1 VGGLDPYPHR
11 AEARSCFWCSV
22 VSNGQRAIA
31 RSCVYARLVGAIYG
45 LKRAPA
51 FRLVTG
57 VSSPHPR
64 RTGHQAIRLALILI
78 ISLNLFTGCEKVIDV
93 ELNDEGPVIVIEGNL
108 SYSTSD
114 INVKITKT
122 GSYFSTDL
130 PDAVD
135 GAAVFLEEES
145 GIKHRVEE
153 EGEGQ
158 YRLQR
163 ILLKPCTTYRLVVE
177 AEGMNYSA
185 SSTLHP
191 PVRID
196 SLGYEYISETRFFDG
211 GYRLLLY
218 FTDPMGKDNYY
229 RIKIYRNGELMNG
242 LEDLI
247 VFRDDELD
255 GRHIQVRLRRQTFAA
270 GDTARIDLLTLDR
283 AAWLYYSTLREMA
296 DLNPGSP
303 APANPVSNF
312 DNGALGYFSAWSGST
327 ATIYIGDKTP

>member
-1 VGGLDPYPHR
+1 MEEMINRKGAAARGRGRHAGLAIQVLGKIKRKGDAMRRRGRPMCLP
-11 AEARSCFWCSV
+11 
-22 VSNGQRAIA
+22 VSIPGEDDEMRRRGRHAGLPLQAAMIIMAICA
-31 RSCVYARLVGAIYG
+31 
-45 LKRAPA
+45 
-51 FRLVTG
+51 
-57 VSSPHPR
+57 
-64 RTGHQAIRLALILI
+64 
-78 ISLNLFTGCEKVIDV
+78 GCEKVIDV
-93 ELNDEGPVIVIEGNL
+93 ELNDTNPVIVIEGNL

-114 INVKITKT
+114 LNIKITKT
-122 GSYFSTDL
+122 GSYFSTNL
-130 PDAVD
+130 PDAVE
-135 GAAVFLEEES
+135 GAAVFLEEEF
-145 GIKHRVEE
+145 GIKHPVEE

-163 ILLKPCTTYRLVVE
+163 ILLKTGTAYRLHVE

-196 SLGYEYISETRFFDG
+196 SLSYECVSETRFFDG

-218 FTDPMGKDNYY
+218 FTDPMGKDDYY
-229 RIKIYRNGELMNG
+229 RIKVYRNGELMNG

-270 GDTARIDLLTLDR
+270 GDTARVDLLTLDR
-283 AAWLYYSTLREMA
+283 GAWLYYSTLREIA

-327 ATIYIGDKTP
+327 ATMYIGDKTP